1 MAQGLLFRDAC
12 VVRSLSAATGMRLAE
27 QVQQDDEMIFE
38 EDATVPMGVPDLEP
52 ERLELMIESL
62 VSRRLAKR
70 IIRAAEMARDCHI
83 EQEEKMVFSL
93 NEAEDSYHQ
102 A

>member
-1 MAQGLLFRDAC
+1 MYQAAGAGLT
-12 VVRSLSAATGMRLAE
+12 VYVRK
-27 QVQQDDEMIFE
+27 DDEMIFE

-52 ERLELMIESL
+52 ARLELMIESL

-83 EQEEKMVFSL
+83 EQEEKIGFRS
-93 NEAEDSYHQ
+93 NEAEDSYHL